1 MAEMIYE
8 ERRIVTKR
16 GKTEEY
22 IERFREQTTSSPES
36 EQGEVLRLVAGL
48 IGAPATELLAVSRFP
63 DVAAWERAQGRLS
76 LDQMDVVESEDVRLL
91 RAIASRPKAVIPA
104 EDSRAVY
111 GYRRFWIDPSDLDDF
126 VRYSEEGIWP
136 RVEAQGACILG
147 LWTLVASTVPLEIVL
162 MTGYHGPAHWEQTRS
177 NQPLPPGFDEQAVE
191 QSRQMYI
198 SRYELPLR
206 SWVQLM
212 RNVEI

>member
-76 LDQMDVVESEDVRLL
+76 FDRMDVVESEDVRLL

-104 EDSRAVY
+104 EDSRAVCQPPRET
-111 GYRRFWIDPSDLDDF
+111 GLDTLSPQF
-126 VRYSEEGIWP
+126 L
-136 RVEAQGACILG
+136 QGQ
-147 LWTLVASTVPLEIVL
+147 V
-162 MTGYHGPAHWEQTRS
+162 
-177 NQPLPPGFDEQAVE
+177 
-191 QSRQMYI
+191 
-198 SRYELPLR
+198 
-206 SWVQLM
+206 
-212 RNVEI
+212 